1 MPNLLN
7 LVVSTMTAVWV
18 SAIALISVQ
27 NATPVSLRFLTFRS
41 VRVPVGLLLG
51 FSASAGM
58 VGTAL
63 LLPSGS
69 DDGEDVDEVGD
80 EDEVV

>member
-7 LVVSTMTAVWV
+7 LVVSTVTAVWV

-27 NATPVSLRFLTFRS
+27 NATPMSLRFLTVRS
-41 VRVPVGLLLG
+41 ARIPVGLLLG

-63 LLPSGS
+63 LLPRGTDSEGMEEE
-69 DDGEDVDEVGD
+69 GEDEAI
-80 EDEVV
+80 

>member
-7 LVVSTMTAVWV
+7 LVVSTVTAIWV

-27 NATPVSLRFLTFRS
+27 NATPMSLRFLTFQSTRI
-41 VRVPVGLLLG
+41 PVGLLLG

-63 LLPSGS
+63 LLPSGT
-69 DDGEDVDEVGD
+69 DDEGMDEGEDEAV
-80 EDEVV
+80 